1 VAGAVAVAA
10 GNLAGAWWF
19 ALPLGVLSGLL
30 VARLRPALLTAA
42 VAGAAGWGL
51 PLLFVGLQHPVW
63 ETAAVISGILG
74 IRAAGPLGAI
84 AATMLVGA
92 VLGVAGAWVAW
103 TARQL
108 AAPARTRAR

>member
-51 PLLFVGLQHPVW
+51 PLL
-63 ETAAVISGILG
+63 
-74 IRAAGPLGAI
+74 